1 HACCPTTSLG
11 SDCYSPIARHL
22 TIQPA
27 LLCPATSTGDACLQ
41 LRVGVGRLHWHIINP
56 RGERIAAALFILN
69 GPCVFFCELLYDLD
83 NFLVIFRCAHDDE
96 GIAVILQTNNATDL
110 GFSQH
115 LLELLSRNPRDGN
128 HRRTRRGTKE
138 RKRE

>member
-1 HACCPTTSLG
+1 M
-11 SDCYSPIARHL
+11 
-22 TIQPA
+22 
-27 LLCPATSTGDACLQ
+27 
-41 LRVGVGRLHWHIINP
+41 VVGRLHWQIINP

-69 GPCVFFCELLYDLD
+69 GLCVFFCELFYNLD

-128 HRRTRRGTKE
+128 HRRTRCGTNEARGSRRFRDRNTNQL
-138 RKRE
+138 RDSDYFCSSRTPRRDVGS

>member
-1 HACCPTTSLG
+1 M
-11 SDCYSPIARHL
+11 
-22 TIQPA
+22 
-27 LLCPATSTGDACLQ
+27 
-41 LRVGVGRLHWHIINP
+41 VVGRLHWQIINP

-69 GPCVFFCELLYDLD
+69 GLCVFFCELFYNLD

-128 HRRTRRGTKE
+128 HRRTRRGTNE
-138 RKRE
+138 PRGSRRFRNRNTNQLRNSDYFRSSRTT